1 MLAVGVAMLAGRDTR
16 RSFSI
21 SERRGR
27 LGVSCLKMEIS
38 HCLMVNIPNILP
50 PPSELEDL
58 EFLDHSVSYSK
69 H

>member
-1 MLAVGVAMLAGRDTR
+1 MPAVGVAMLAGRDRR

-27 LGVSCLKMEIS
+27 LGVSCLKMEI
-38 HCLMVNIPNILP
+38 CYFLIVNITNILP

-58 EFLDHSVSYSK
+58 EFLDHSMSYSK